1 MRNINYNLNLAPLKI
16 ESVCVG
22 NLIENRI
29 FDMVIYGDINQNE
42 SCLFYF
48 NVTYNSLLNKGDKNN
63 LYFEYWNKSKS
74 KRINYFLFSKISDE
88 ILVFNSQLNSFN
100 KKSFENELI
109 DNELY
114 IEPTLTKSGNKL
126 YGLINYT
133 GLKIFDLIKKE
144 DENFLYPG
152 KKNLLLDYIISEERI
167 IMCSSD
173 QKLLLYDIR
182 ENNSE
187 VSRRHKWLI
196 NNIAWANNNHQSFY
210 AYSENEEKI
219 FLFDCRNLSQKTET
233 IKSNIIVEKFK
244 FNEGNNNLY
253 ILEKESEAILS
264 IDKNKVEK
272 IYELKDDI
280 KKFEFSSDLKL
291 LITVKS
297 NNSINIININKK

>member
-1 MRNINYNLNLAPLKI
+1 MRKIDYNLNLEPLKI
-16 ESVCVG
+16 KSIGVG

-29 FDMVIYGDINQNE
+29 FDIITYGEFISNQSN
-42 SCLFYF
+42 LYYF
-48 NVTYNSLLNKGDKNN
+48 NVTYNSLLNKGEKNN
-63 LYFEYWNKSKS
+63 LYFEYWNFTKSKG
-74 KRINYFLFSKISDE
+74 INYFIFSKITNE
-88 ILVFNSQLNSFN
+88 ILIFDAQLNLFN
-100 KKSFENELI
+100 KKTFKNELI

-114 IEPTLTKSGNKL
+114 IEPILNKTENKL

-133 GLKIFDLIKKE
+133 GLKIFDLIKKKSQQ
-144 DENFLYPG
+144 FLYPG

-280 KKFEFSSDLKL
+280 KTFEFSSDLKL

>member
-1 MRNINYNLNLAPLKI
+1 MRRIDYNLNLEPLKI
-16 ESVCVG
+16 KSIGVG

-29 FDMVIYGDINQNE
+29 FDIITYGEFISNQSN
-42 SCLFYF
+42 LYYF
-48 NVTYNSLLNKGDKNN
+48 NVTYNSLLNKGEKNN
-63 LYFEYWNKSKS
+63 LYFEYWNKSIS
-74 KRINYFLFSKISDE
+74 KRINYFIFSKISDE
-88 ILVFNSQLNSFN
+88 ILIFDVQLNSFN
-100 KKSFENELI
+100 TKTSRNELI
-109 DNELY
+109 DDELY
-114 IEPTLTKSGNKL
+114 IEPTLNKSENKL
-126 YGLINYT
+126 YGLINFT
-133 GLKIFDLIKKE
+133 GLKIFDLIKKK
-144 DENFLYPG
+144 DEKILYPG
-152 KKNLLLDYIISEERI
+152 KKNLLFDYIISEDRI
-167 IMCSSD
+167 IMTSSD
-173 QKLLLYDIR
+173 HKLLFYDIR

-280 KKFEFSSDLKL
+280 KTFDFSSDSKLIITLKTNGSL
-291 LITVKS
+291 NIT
-297 NNSINIININKK
+297 NINK